1 MHKLYELKDM
11 LCEELE
17 EYGSKDKL
25 DVGGLEIVDKL
36 SHTIKNLDKI
46 IEKYE
51 EDEYSMRGGSYEG
64 GSYERGRSMARNRSY
79 ARDNRGRYS
88 RNSYERGNGR
98 RSRASMARGYS
109 RDEDMVMELRELMED
124 APDEKTRMEFE
135 RFISKIEGM

>member
-25 DVGGLEIVDKL
+25 DVGGLDIVDKL

-64 GSYERGRSMARNRSY
+64 GRSMARNRSY

-88 RNSYERGNGR
+88 RNSYERGR
-98 RSRASMARGYS
+98 RSMARGYS
-109 RDEDMVMELRELMED
+109 RDENMVMELRELMED